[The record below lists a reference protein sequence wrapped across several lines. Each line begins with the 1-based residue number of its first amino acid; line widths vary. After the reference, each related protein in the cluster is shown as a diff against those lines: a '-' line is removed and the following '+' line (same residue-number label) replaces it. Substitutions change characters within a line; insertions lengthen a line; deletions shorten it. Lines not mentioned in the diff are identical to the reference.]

1 MNYERAIEIIQKE
14 RDHCA
19 THNQDAG
26 KDEEYHKE
34 MQDLVDA
41 FGLALHVLETGEI
54 YMTAEDYNLFLEGY
68 KQGKKDFAR
77 PKGRWEKGQ
86 NGMFRCS
93 NCGQADEVPTAMK
106 TPIYNFCPN
115 CGADMR
121 DKEND

>member
-1 MNYERAIEIIQKE
+1 MTNEKAIEIIQKE
-14 RDHCA
+14 RNHCA
-19 THNQDAG
+19 THNQDTG

-41 FGLALHVLETGEI
+41 FGLAIHVLETGEI

-77 PKGRWEKGQ
+77 PHGHWISA
-86 NGMFRCS
+86 NGTYYCS
-93 NCGQADEVPTAMK
+93 CCKHYAYESQKFD
-106 TPIYNFCPN
+106 FCQD

-121 DKEND
+121 SKENDNKI